1 MKEEVLSWLLG
12 AETPTIRYL
21 ALVDL
26 MGLPEQD
33 GRVHEARQA
42 IMREGPV
49 PAILADQTEGGNW
62 AGKYELSNEI
72 CT

>member
-1 MKEEVLSWLLG
+1 MMSEEPLPWLLE

-26 MGLPEQD
+26 MGLPEED
-33 GRVHEARQA
+33 SRVQEARRA

-49 PAILADQTEGGNW
+49 PAILAEQTEGGNW
-62 AGKYELSNEI
+62 AGE
-72 CT
+72 